1 MASGMEGE
9 MTTGRFL
16 RDLVGFT
23 GMIGMLYGWVI
34 VGHCAGF

>member
-1 MASGMEGE
+1 MEGDT
-9 MTTGRFL
+9 TTGRFL
-16 RDLVGFT
+16 RDLGGFT